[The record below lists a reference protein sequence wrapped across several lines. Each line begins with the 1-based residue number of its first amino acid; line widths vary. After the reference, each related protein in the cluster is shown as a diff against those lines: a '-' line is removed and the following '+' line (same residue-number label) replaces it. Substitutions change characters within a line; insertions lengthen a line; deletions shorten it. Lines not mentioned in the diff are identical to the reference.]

1 MQNPTS
7 ACAVSGNERSAI
19 AEQLYLA
26 GGAGD
31 ADRRCDLNTQFGQLD
46 LGAELVRRTGLLPGQ
61 TIADIGCGSG
71 QHLEI
76 YARVVGPSGLSL
88 GFDFSVAAI
97 RAACSKGLTAVVASG
112 EAIPLRDASL
122 DALTCNYAIYYMPDL
137 QRLLR
142 EWARLLR
149 PHGRMVITGPAA
161 DSNAELYRFHLE
173 AASKQP
179 SDADRIALG
188 FVDQIVASRLSTAAL
203 RLEDV
208 TVLSNPVT
216 FPPGRF
222 LEYWRATSLF
232 LRTVPPA
239 SVDDVMAR
247 GSDLLQRLPHGFT
260 VTKRVAVVTARRPG
274 G

>member
-1 MQNPTS
+1 M
-7 ACAVSGNERSAI
+7 SGNERSAI

-26 GGAGD
+26 RGAGD
-31 ADRRCDLNTQFGQLD
+31 AARRCDLNTQFGQLD
-46 LGAELVRRTGLLPGQ
+46 LGAELVRRTRLLPGQ
-61 TIADIGCGSG
+61 SIADIGCGTG

-112 EAIPLRDASL
+112 QAIPLRDASL
-122 DALTCNYAIYYMPDL
+122 DAVTCNYAIYYMPDL
-137 QRLLR
+137 EQLLH

-149 PHGRMVITGPAA
+149 PHGCMVITGPAA

-173 AASKQP
+173 AAGKQP

-188 FVDQIVASRLSTAAL
+188 FVEQIVASRLPTAAL

-208 TVLSNPVT
+208 TVLVNAVT

-232 LRTVPPA
+232 SRTVPAA
-239 SVDDVMAR
+239 SADDVLAR
-247 GSDLLQRLPHGFT
+247 GSELLQHFPHGFT
-260 VTKRVAVVTARRPG
+260 VTKRVAMVTARRFSG
-274 G
+274 